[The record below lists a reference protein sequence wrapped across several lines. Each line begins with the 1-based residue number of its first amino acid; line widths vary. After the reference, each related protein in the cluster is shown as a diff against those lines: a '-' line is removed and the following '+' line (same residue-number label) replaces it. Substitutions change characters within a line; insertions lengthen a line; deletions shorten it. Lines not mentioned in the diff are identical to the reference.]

1 MMRRIVTNSWG
12 KGRWTA
18 LIVLLIVLSLGV
30 VQSRAQAVPAPRPA
44 SDYVAQPQNTPAED
58 GAALF
63 DVTCAAC
70 HTRGGGD
77 GVGPDLKGVTQRRDA
92 GWLRQWLA
100 DPTKMIADG
109 DPIATEMLARFNNL
123 AMPNPGLTDV
133 QIDSLIALFES
144 EDGGA
149 APQPATPVQ
158 ISATG
163 GGDAA
168 EGKNL
173 FTGVTRLANGGPSCR
188 ACHSSG
194 GIGGLGGGKLGPDL
208 TGAYSKLGDA
218 LVLWPETTDPMR
230 PIFLSKPL
238 TESEKA
244 DLLAFFVSTDVTKRS
259 TEVIGQLIGL
269 AVVGV
274 VVFAVLI
281 QLIWRRRL
289 IAVRE
294 PMVSSQRD
302 GE

>member
-1 MMRRIVTNSWG
+1 
-12 KGRWTA
+12 
-18 LIVLLIVLSLGV
+18 
-30 VQSRAQAVPAPRPA
+30 
-44 SDYVAQPQNTPAED
+44 VAQPQNTPAQD

-63 DVTCAAC
+63 DVTCVAC

-109 DPIATEMLARFNNL
+109 DPIATEMLAKFNNL
-123 AMPNPGLTDV
+123 AMPNPNLTEV
-133 QIDSLIALFES
+133 QIDSLVALFES
-144 EDGGA
+144 DDGGA

-163 GGDAA
+163 GGAA

-173 FTGVTRLANGGPSCR
+173 FTGVTRFANGGPSCR

-208 TGAYSKLGDA
+208 TGAYAKLGDA
-218 LVLWPETTDPMR
+218 MILGPEISPTMK
-230 PIFLSKPL
+230 PIFTSKPL
-238 TESEKA
+238 TDDEKA
-244 DLLAFFVSTDVTKRS
+244 SLLAFFSSTDVSKRS
-259 TEVIGQLIGL
+259 TEVIGQLVGL